1 MAGAFLPGVSEVED
15 EAPKAG
21 DAIRELV
28 LEGSRLAVKAAFNL
42 FSASSASFL
51 SWSCAAK
58 AYF

>member
-51 SWSCAAK
+51 S
-58 AYF
+58 